1 MKTYKFILGLAGVSL
16 LGTAMSSCVSD
27 KDFLTEKPKAEL
39 TLENSYKT
47 SDQVLNTL
55 LTGYYEFEELY
66 FPGTTGQ
73 GIMYNTSTGTDMT
86 DNKYQLGKGSH
97 MSNFSAAWS
106 ADMSLTKSLWDKFYK
121 VISYSNLSLSKIDN
135 VKWESEDEKNRV
147 AAEAKFLRGLSY
159 LRLGELFGGVPMVLE
174 YSEKPKYDY
183 NRATRSET
191 YAAAIVDLKE
201 AYEVLPW
208 DVKADYGR
216 AGKGAAGAYLA
227 EAYLADGVETSNSSE
242 FSLAADI
249 AKEVIQYHP
258 LMTERF
264 GARIP
269 GVSGTTNGIPNAD
282 EDGNVISDLFVAQ
295 NIISPSNTEAIW
307 VMVSA
312 PDYNTFAANG
322 YETWAGID
330 GGGRRQCT
338 LGLTPALQDYSWA
351 PEYVVE
357 GAASGPWKAFSS
369 KYGGQM
375 SPATHGGTGWA
386 QSTPTWYA
394 SYTMWDAEHNNNSTD
409 DFRYVEDVTVKTE
422 YMCCD
427 ENHPLY
433 EQKVGWNHIDHSTP
447 ELAGIFF
454 PIWYKETPFDA
465 WDYDMTQPAS
475 WFGQYVYFYR
485 SRYAVRTS
493 EVYFILAEALLRS
506 GDAAGATEAVNA
518 VRRRSNAN
526 PFDDV
531 TLDTILDERGRELL
545 YEEFRWA
552 TFLRMKPEE
561 WKPRIYNYGM
571 YCARGG
577 AEVYPSIRRW
587 SEDSGEIKF
596 NLFPIPQ
603 TYIDLNTGSDGL
615 YQNDGWS
622 SQSAE

>member
-1 MKTYKFILGLAGVSL
+1 MTL
-16 LGTAMSSCVSD
+16 LGTVSSCVSD
-27 KDFLTEKPKAEL
+27 KEFLTEKPKAEL
-39 TLENSYKT
+39 TIENGYQT
-47 SDQVLNTL
+47 SDNVKNTL
-55 LTGYYEFEELY
+55 LTGYYEFEDLY
-66 FPGTTGQ
+66 FPNPFGQ

-86 DNKYQLGKGSH
+86 DNKYQLGLGSH

-106 ADMSLTKSLWDKFYK
+106 ADMSLAKSLWDKFYK
-121 VISYSNLSLSKIDN
+121 VISYSNLSLSKIDD
-135 VKWESEDEKNRV
+135 VEWASEEEKNRIS
-147 AAEAKFLRGLSY
+147 AEAKFLRGLSY

-174 YSEKPKYDY
+174 YTETPNYAY
-183 NRATRSET
+183 ERASRSET
-191 YAAAIVDLKE
+191 YAAAIADLKE

-208 DVKADYGR
+208 DVKAEYGR

-227 EAYLADGVETSNSSE
+227 EAYLADGVESSNSSE
-242 FSLAADI
+242 FTSAAAI
-249 AKEVIQYHP
+249 AKEVIQHHP
-258 LMTERF
+258 LMKERF
-264 GARIP
+264 GVRLP
-269 GVSGTTNGIPNAD
+269 GVGGSVNGIPNAD
-282 EDGNVISDLFVAQ
+282 EDGNVMSDLFVAQ

-312 PDYNTFAANG
+312 PDYASYAS
-322 YETWAGID
+322 Y
-330 GGGRRQCT
+330 GGRRQCT
-338 LGLTPALQDYSWA
+338 LGLTPALQDYNWSSQYA
-351 PEYVVE
+351 HE
-357 GAASGPWKAFSS
+357 GAAAGPWKSFSS

-394 SYTMWDAEHNNNSTD
+394 SYTMWDAEHNNGSSAD
-409 DFRYVEDVTVKTE
+409 LRYIEDVTVKTE

-447 ELAGIFF
+447 ELSGVFF

-465 WDYDMTQPAS
+465 WDYDASEPAS

-485 SRYAVRTS
+485 SRYAIRTA

-506 GDAAGATEAVNA
+506 GDAAGAAEAVNA
-518 VRRRSNAN
+518 VRSRANAV
-526 PFDDV
+526 PFGTV

-552 TFLRMKPEE
+552 TFLRMKPDE

-571 YCARGG
+571 YSARAG
-577 AEVYPSIRRW
+577 AEIYPNIRRW
-587 SEDSGEIKF
+587 AEETGEIKF

-615 YQNDGWS
+615 YQNEGWN
-622 SQSAE
+622 

>member
-1 MKTYKFILGLAGVSL
+1 MTL
-16 LGTAMSSCVSD
+16 LGTVSSCVSD
-27 KDFLTEKPKAEL
+27 KEFLTEKPKAEL
-39 TLENSYKT
+39 TIENGYQT
-47 SDQVLNTL
+47 SDNVKNTL
-55 LTGYYEFEELY
+55 LTGYYEFEDLY
-66 FPGTTGQ
+66 FPNPFGQ

-86 DNKYQLGKGSH
+86 DNKYQLGLGSH

-106 ADMSLTKSLWDKFYK
+106 ADMGLTKSLWDKFYK
-121 VISYSNLSLSKIDN
+121 VISYSNLSLSKIDD
-135 VKWESEDEKNRV
+135 VEWASEEEKNRIS
-147 AAEAKFLRGLSY
+147 AEAKFLRGLSY

-174 YSEKPKYDY
+174 YTETPNYAY
-183 NRATRSET
+183 ERASRSET
-191 YAAAIVDLKE
+191 YAAAIADLKE

-208 DVKADYGR
+208 DVKAEYGR

-227 EAYLADGVETSNSSE
+227 EAYLADGVESSNSSE
-242 FSLAADI
+242 FTSAAAI
-249 AKEVIQYHP
+249 AKEVIQHHP
-258 LMTERF
+258 LMKERF
-264 GARIP
+264 GVRLP
-269 GVSGTTNGIPNAD
+269 GAGGSVNGIPNAD
-282 EDGNVISDLFVAQ
+282 EDGNVMSDLFVAR

-312 PDYNTFAANG
+312 PDYASYAS
-322 YETWAGID
+322 Y
-330 GGGRRQCT
+330 GGRRQCT
-338 LGLTPALQDYSWA
+338 LGLTPALQDYNWSSQYA
-351 PEYVVE
+351 HE
-357 GAASGPWKAFSS
+357 GAAAGPWKSFSA

-394 SYTMWDAEHNNNSTD
+394 SYTMWDAEHNNGSSAD
-409 DFRYVEDVTVKTE
+409 LRYIEDVTVKTE

-447 ELAGIFF
+447 ELSGVFF

-465 WDYDMTQPAS
+465 WDYDASEPAS

-485 SRYAVRTS
+485 SRYAIRTA

-506 GDAAGATEAVNA
+506 GDAAGAAEAVNA
-518 VRRRSNAN
+518 VRSRANAV
-526 PFDDV
+526 PFGTV

-552 TFLRMKPEE
+552 TFLRMKPDE

-571 YCARGG
+571 YSARSG
-577 AEVYPSIRRW
+577 AEIYPNIRRW
-587 SEDSGEIKF
+587 AEETGEIKF

-615 YQNDGWS
+615 YQNEGWN
-622 SQSAE
+622 